1 MESEHE
7 TVTEPLIDLRHH
19 GAVVIDLGVVVDVR
33 PVDSAVAL
41 LHQLHDFGVQV
52 AVFSQTGDAQAVL
65 DTVGLGESFLVGVT
79 DGSPQNV
86 AARLDTP
93 LTAAVIVT
101 ADEDVVAAA
110 RRAGFALVIAVDRGD
125 DADKLRRRGADVVVR
140 DPGEIDLRA
149 GDRRL
154 SEIPDALTSRHE
166 LTALLRVRTPA
177 LFLDFDG
184 TLASIVPD
192 PAAAALTD
200 GIDEVLRRLAVVC
213 PIAVISGRDLPD
225 LQTRVGIPGIWYVG
239 SHGLEL
245 VGPAG
250 ERYENPD
257 VLAATP
263 ALDRVARLLEEHLD
277 AVPGVLVEH
286 KRFSIAVHYRAAP
299 DRVDEIC
306 ATVHEIAGTEDSLRI
321 VGGRNVLEVRPIVA
335 WNEGRALRWVL
346 GHVTHAEGL
355 LPMYIGDDL
364 ADEDAFDALAPE
376 GIGIVVRSEESGN
389 RRSAARFAV
398 NDPEQVHELLQRLA
412 DLVDRDPASPSR
424 AGGWIL
430 YFDGYDPPSEKL
442 REALCTVGN
451 GFFATRGCAPE
462 ASAGR
467 WHYPGTYIAG
477 LYNRLHDDRSGTT
490 IVNESLVNAP
500 NWLPMTFRIDGGP
513 WFDVDTVELLDYSQ
527 YLNLRRGVLTRR
539 LRCRDEQGRT
549 TTVIER
555 RFVAMHLPHVGALQT
570 TIVAHDWS
578 GTVEIRSA
586 LDGAVR
592 NTLVERYR
600 DLASDHLDRVEAA
613 EVTPDS
619 VVLTVQTNQSRI
631 PVAAAAR
638 TAVWTDGHRCDC
650 SYRFFDADG
659 SVGHHLTVD
668 VEAGCS
674 ITAEKTVTVFTGRDH
689 AVSGPAEA
697 ASRLLTG
704 LGRFEEILDGHVLAW
719 EHLWDRVGI
728 DLAGHE
734 EASRIVRFH
743 LLHLLQTV
751 SRNTAD
757 LDVGVPARGLHGEAY
772 RGHIFWD
779 ELFVF
784 PVLNL
789 REPAL
794 TRSLLQYRYR
804 RLPEARRAAAA
815 AGYRGAMYPWQSGSD
830 GREESQQLHLNP
842 DSGRWLPD
850 PSWRQYHIGI
860 AIAYNVWHYYQ
871 VTGDVEFLGDFGA
884 EMLVE
889 IARFFASLASY
900 DRARSRYV
908 IRGAMGPDEFHS
920 GYPDAP
926 YAGIDNNAYTNVM
939 AVWVINRAIE
949 ALAAIPNHNRAEL
962 VDRLH
967 LDAHEMTLWADL
979 GHRMFVPFHDDV
991 ISQFEG
997 HGELAELDWDD
1008 YRLRYADIRRLDRIL
1023 EAEGDDVNRYQAS
1036 KQADV
1041 VMLFYLLSSDELR
1054 ELFDQLGYRLEPET
1068 IPRTIDYYLAR
1079 TSHGSTLSA
1088 VVHSW
1093 VLLRGHRDRALE
1105 YFEQVLASDITDIQ
1119 GGTTSEGIHLAAMAG
1134 SIDLL
1139 QRCFTGLE
1147 VRGDRLVLGPQWPD
1161 SLGALE
1167 FPIYY
1172 RGRKLWLT
1180 VSGRKVDVSAE
1191 PGNQQSIE
1199 IMCRDRIVT
1208 LDPGCTV
1215 TLC

>member
-1 MESEHE
+1 MQSEHE
-7 TVTEPLIDLRHH
+7 TGPLPLIDLRHH
-19 GAVVIDLGVVVDVR
+19 GAVVVDVGVLKDGR
-33 PVDSAVAL
+33 SVDSTVAL
-41 LHQLHDFGVQV
+41 LHRLRDLGVDV
-52 AVFSQTGDAQAVL
+52 AVFSPTGDARAVL
-65 DTVGLGESFLVGVT
+65 DTTGVDTAAGDTAGDDDSLPIVAT
-79 DGSPQNV
+79 DTTPSEV
-86 AARLDTP
+86 AARLRSP
-93 LTAAVIVT
+93 LTATVVIT
-101 ADEDVVAAA
+101 ADEDVAAA
-110 RRAGFALVIAVDRGD
+110 AQRAGFALVI
-125 DADKLRRRGADVVVR
+125 R
-140 DPGEIDLRA
+140 DPGEIDIRS
-149 GDRRL
+149 GDHRL

-166 LTALLRVRTPA
+166 LATLLRVRTPV

-184 TLASIVPD
+184 TLADIEPD
-192 PAAAALTD
+192 PAAAVLTD
-200 GIDEVLRRLAVVC
+200 GTDEILRRLAAACPVV
-213 PIAVISGRDLPD
+213 VVSGRDLPD
-225 LQTRVGIPGIWYVG
+225 LQARVGIPGIWYVG
-239 SHGLEL
+239 SHGFE
-245 VGPAG
+245 VAGPAG
-250 ERYENPD
+250 GHYEHSEAP
-257 VLAATP
+257 AAGS
-263 ALDRVARLLEEHLD
+263 ALDRVSGLLEERLRT
-277 AVPGVLVEH
+277 VPGVVIER
-286 KRFSIAVHYRAAP
+286 KRFSVAVHHRAVPA
-299 DRVDEIC
+299 DRVDEVS
-306 ATVHEIAGTEDSLRI
+306 AVVHEIAGAEDSLRI
-321 VGGRNVLEVRPIVA
+321 ISGRKVLEVLPLA
-335 WNEGRALRWVL
+335 DWGKGEALRWVL
-346 GHVTHAEGL
+346 GRVTGAEGL
-355 LPMYIGDDL
+355 LPLYIGDDPT
-364 ADEDAFDALAPE
+364 DEDAFDALSPE
-376 GIGIVVRSEESGN
+376 GIGIVVRSEEPGN

-398 NDPEQVHELLQRLA
+398 NDPAQVRELLQRLA

-424 AGGWIL
+424 AGGWML
-430 YFDGYDPPSEKL
+430 YYDDYDPPSEKL

-462 ASAGR
+462 SAAGR

-477 LYNRLHDDRSGTT
+477 LYNRLHDDRAGTT
-490 IVNESLVNAP
+490 ITNESLVNAP
-500 NWLPMTFRIDGGP
+500 NWLPMTFRIDDGP
-513 WFDVDTVELLDYSQ
+513 WFDIDSVELMDYRQ
-527 YLNLRRGVLTRR
+527 YLNLRRAVLTRR
-539 LRCRDEQGRT
+539 VRYRDPQGRT
-549 TTVIER
+549 TTVIQR

-578 GTVEIRSA
+578 GSVEFRTAI
-586 LDGAVR
+586 DGAVR

-600 DLASDHLDRVEAA
+600 DLASDHLEPLEAREAA
-613 EVTPDS
+613 HDS

-631 PVAAAAR
+631 PVSVAAR
-638 TAVWTDGHRCDC
+638 TTVWSDGNRNACN
-650 SYRFFDADG
+650 YRFFEDDG

-668 VEAGCS
+668 VEAGSS

-697 ASRLLTG
+697 ATRLLEG
-704 LGRFEEILDGHVLAW
+704 LGRFDEILDGHVLAW

-779 ELFVF
+779 EVFVF

-794 TRSLLQYRYR
+794 TRSLLHYRYR
-804 RLPEARRAAAA
+804 RLPEARRAATA
-815 AGYRGAMYPWQSGSD
+815 AGYRGAMFPWQSGSD

-860 AIAYNVWHYYQ
+860 AIAYNVWQYYQ

-900 DRARSRYV
+900 DRAKSRYV

-926 YAGIDNNAYTNVM
+926 YSGIDNNAYTNVM
-939 AVWVINRAIE
+939 AVWVIRRAIE
-949 ALAAIPNHNRAEL
+949 ALAAIPQHNRAEL

-967 LDAHEMTLWADL
+967 LDAHEMTLWSDL

-997 HGELAELDWDD
+997 YGELAELDWDR
-1008 YRLRYADIRRLDRIL
+1008 YRAKYPDIRRLDRIL

-1041 VMLFYLLSSDELR
+1041 VMLFYLLSADELR
-1054 ELFDQLGYRLEPET
+1054 ELFEQLGYGLESET
-1068 IPRTIDYYLAR
+1068 IHRTIDYYLAR

-1093 VLLRGHRDRALE
+1093 VLARSHRERAME

-1161 SLGALE
+1161 TLGALE

-1180 VSGRKVDVSAE
+1180 VSGRTVEVAAE
-1191 PGNQQSIE
+1191 PGNQESIE
-1199 IMCRDRIVT
+1199 IMCRDTVVT
-1208 LDPGCTV
+1208 LQPGCTV
-1215 TLC
+1215 TLS